1 MATPV
6 KAAAQPTAP
15 ETRPPAVA
23 PAPLNVSFEPQAPQP
38 TPAVHETE
46 EDASDDDLV
55 ALDHDPPR
63 RHSFLKPTPPPT
75 PSQVDHG
82 QPETSRPPRPQPPF
96 VQVIETCPTPPSAAT
111 TGSHRSRRRPL
122 LLEWQPSLESLQL
135 ACEESSTLPREPPS
149 SPPRRDVDALEQQQ
163 AQREPP
169 ASEGVP
175 QTERQPRRS
184 RRSRPS
190 TDSDSG
196 RPLSELA
203 SADLVAS
210 LLSQGSAGGPGRP
223 QPASR
228 RVSSEPYRARPISEV
243 EVGRPADS
251 DVPYDEMPHRL
262 PHASLDSSLRQSRL
276 SSATRSSSPSALWLP
291 TPYSTLARHASS
303 PTAQQLRPRPSHA
316 TLFSWDLSHLPAPH
330 TPRESPFRVPLRSV
344 FLPTRFLGGGKG
356 TGLYGDPC
364 GAIERKVPHSRVAA
378 AGREERDRSR
388 RRWSWRSLTD
398 TGGEKERLPPRAG
411 PARSCSP
418 IEEDFG
424 GEGDVGGEKASTLSR
439 DQQSVVEL
447 GRRPPNRSGSILRRF
462 YRRSWTRG
470 RSEEQESAR
479 AEDVKETKA
488 GRRRSL
494 AASFLGEWSRAATP
508 SVEEEDLAQW
518 VSVVMR

>member
-1 MATPV
+1 MASPV

-23 PAPLNVSFEPQAPQP
+23 PAALNVSFERQAPPP

-46 EDASDDDLV
+46 QDASDDDLD

-82 QPETSRPPRPQPPF
+82 QPETSTPPRPQPPF

-111 TGSHRSRRRPL
+111 TESNRSRRRPL
-122 LLEWQPSLESLQL
+122 LLERQPSLESLEL
-135 ACEESSTLPREPPS
+135 TREESPMLPREPS
-149 SPPRRDVDALEQQQ
+149 SPSRRDVGALEQQQ
-163 AQREPP
+163 AQEETLPE
-169 ASEGVP
+169 EGLP
-175 QTERQPRRS
+175 QTERPSRRS

-210 LLSQGSAGGPGRP
+210 LLSHGSAGGPGRSRP
-223 QPASR
+223 VSR
-228 RVSSEPYRARPISEV
+228 RVSSEPYRASRISEV
-243 EVGRPADS
+243 EDNRLEDFDS
-251 DVPYDEMPHRL
+251 RHEEMPHRL

-291 TPYSTLARHASS
+291 TPYSTLARQTSS
-303 PTAQQLRPRPSHA
+303 PTAHSLRPKPSHA

-364 GAIERKVPHSRVAA
+364 GAIERKVPHSRAA
-378 AGREERDRSR
+378 AAERGERDRSR

-398 TGGEKERLPPRAG
+398 TGGEEERLPPRTG

-462 YRRSWTRG
+462 HQRSWTRG
-470 RSEEQESAR
+470 RSEEQEQENAG
-479 AEDVKETKA
+479 DVKETKA

-494 AASFLGEWSRAATP
+494 AASILGEWSRPATP
-508 SVEEEDLAQW
+508 SVKEEDLEQW